1 MQGPERERVGGKR
14 AIERVRQSERESPIE
29 KGDSHRRQPGQRARQ
44 ISGAISR
51 TLTKS
56 NNAQFNSDHWSST
69 MSAYHPNLPPSPPC
83 SPVSPPAPDPAL
95 TPTSVGRT
103 ARKENT
109 QARLVERRGGCPGPA
124 CICLSAGFQFAPVG
138 DKLQSN

>member
-56 NNAQFNSDHWSST
+56 NNAQFISDHWSST
-69 MSAYHPNLPPSPPC
+69 MASYHPDLPPSPLALSLCPLSQP
-83 SPVSPPAPDPAL
+83 SP
-95 TPTSVGRT
+95 
-103 ARKENT
+103 
-109 QARLVERRGGCPGPA
+109 RLVLAGQTEKKTPGLDDKTGGSPEPA
-124 CICLSAGFQFAPVG
+124 CVGLSAGFQFAPVG